1 MRKKNLWTVGLM
13 GALTLFIMGVPAWAA
28 DVPGVTDNE
37 IRVGQWA
44 AMTGPAAAWGA
55 VARGADVYFK
65 MINDEGGIHGRK
77 IKHIVYDHQYNPAKT
92 VAGVKELVEGPGVF
106 AFVAGDCTACALAV
120 RDYMIDKKMIWIAL
134 GNAWSIKPDKHFFF
148 VYPNYVDEAA
158 IQTKYA
164 WEQMGKKKIAV
175 FYQNDDYGKGG
186 LKGVERQLAKYNAK
200 VVAEIPVEAQDRDL
214 KSHAMKLKEANP
226 DAVIMWVNPTT
237 AVIIRKT
244 AAAMKFAPTWIV
256 PSTLGDPELMN
267 KVSDGL
273 WEGTVFSM
281 MAELPDSDLPLM
293 KKYQEAFKKYGP
305 AGERF
310 SLFTMAGIGFSEPL
324 VEALKRC
331 GREVTTERVIQELDK
346 MKDFKGIFGRI
357 TFTPDDRQGQKEV
370 FMCEALKDG
379 KAKKLT
385 DWITVDK

>member
-1 MRKKNLWTVGLM
+1 MRKSIWTVSVIGMLLLFC
-13 GALTLFIMGVPAWAA
+13 ATLQSIAA
-28 DVPGVTDNE
+28 DVPGVTDTE

-65 MINDEGGIHGRK
+65 MINAEGGIHGRK
-77 IKHIVYDHQYNPAKT
+77 IKHLVYDHQYNPAKT

-120 RDYMIDKKMIWIAL
+120 RDYMIDKKMIWLAL
-134 GNAWSIKPDKHFFF
+134 GNAWVLKPDKYFFF
-148 VYPNYVDEAA
+148 IYPNYVDEAA

-164 WEQMGKKKIAV
+164 VDTMGKKRVAV

-186 LKGVERQLAKYNAK
+186 LTGVQKQLKKKNMQ

-244 AAAMKFAPTWIV
+244 AAAIKFEPTWIA
-256 PSTLGDPELMN
+256 PSTLGDPELMD
-267 KVSDGL
+267 KITGGL

-281 MAELPDSDLPLM
+281 MAELPDSDSPLM
-293 KKYQEAFKKYGP
+293 NKYREAFKKYGP
-305 AGERF
+305 ADERF
-310 SLFTMAGIGFSEPL
+310 GLFTIAGIGFSEPL
-324 VEALKRC
+324 VEALKEC
-331 GREVTTERVIQELDK
+331 GRDVTTEKVVQILDK
-346 MKDFKGIFGRI
+346 MTDFKGIFGRL
-357 TFTPDDRQGQKEV
+357 TFRPDDRQGLKEV
-370 FMCEALKDG
+370 YFCEALKGG
-379 KAKKLT
+379 KSKKLT
-385 DWITVDK
+385 DWIQVEK

>member
-1 MRKKNLWTVGLM
+1 MRRRISTVSVIGMLLLFCA
-13 GALTLFIMGVPAWAA
+13 ALQSIAA
-28 DVPGVTDNE
+28 DVPGVTDTE

-65 MINDEGGIHGRK
+65 MINAEGGIHGRQ
-77 IKHIVYDHQYNPAKT
+77 IKHLVYDHQYNPAKT

-120 RDYMIDKKMIWIAL
+120 RDYMIDKKMIWLAL
-134 GNAWSIKPDKHFFF
+134 GNAWVLKPDKYFFF
-148 VYPNYVDEAA
+148 IYPNYVDEAA

-164 WEQMGKKKIAV
+164 VDTMGKKRVAV

-186 LKGVERQLAKYNAK
+186 LTGVQKQLKKKNMQ

-244 AAAMKFAPTWIV
+244 AAAIKFEPTWIA
-256 PSTLGDPELMN
+256 PSTLGDPELMD
-267 KVSDGL
+267 KITGGL

-281 MAELPDSDLPLM
+281 MAELPDSDTPLM
-293 KKYQEAFKKYGP
+293 NKYREAFKKYGP
-305 AGERF
+305 ADERF
-310 SLFTMAGIGFSEPL
+310 GLFTIAGIGFSEPL
-324 VEALKRC
+324 VEALKQC
-331 GREVTTERVIQELDK
+331 GRDVTTEKVVQILDK
-346 MKDFKGIFGRI
+346 MTDFKGIFGRL
-357 TFTPDDRQGQKEV
+357 TFRPDDRQGLKEV
-370 FMCEALKDG
+370 YFCEALKGG
-379 KAKKLT
+379 KSKKLT
-385 DWITVDK
+385 DWIQVEK

>member
-1 MRKKNLWTVGLM
+1 MRRKTWTISVM
-13 GALTLFIMGVPAWAA
+13 GILALFCATLPSIAEDA
-28 DVPGVTDNE
+28 PGVTDTE

-65 MINDEGGIHGRK
+65 MINAEGGIHGRM
-77 IKHIVYDHQYNPAKT
+77 IKHLVYDHQYNPAKT

-120 RDYMIDKKMIWIAL
+120 TDYMVDKKMIWLSL
-134 GNAWSIKPDKHFFF
+134 GNAWVIKPNKYFFF
-148 VYPNYVDEAA
+148 IYPNYVDEAA

-164 WEQMGKKKIAV
+164 VEKMGKKRIAV

-186 LKGVERQLAKYNAK
+186 LTGVQRQLKKLNMQ

-226 DAVIMWVNPTT
+226 DAVIMWINPTT

-244 AAAMKFAPTWIV
+244 AAAMKFEPTWIA
-256 PSTLGDPELMN
+256 PSTLGDPELMD
-267 KVSDGL
+267 KLTGGL

-281 MAELPDSDLPLM
+281 MAELPDSDIPLM
-293 KKYQEAFKKYGP
+293 NKYREAFKKYGP
-305 AGERF
+305 ANERF
-310 SLFTMAGIGFSEPL
+310 GLFTIAGIGFSEPL
-324 VEALKRC
+324 VEALKQC
-331 GREVTTERVIQELDK
+331 GRDVTTEKVIQVLDK
-346 MKDFKGIFGRI
+346 MTDFKGIFGHL
-357 TFTPDDRQGQKEV
+357 TFRPNDRQGLKEV
-370 FMCEALKDG
+370 YFCEALKGG

-385 DWITVDK
+385 DWIKID